1 MKISGRKREWS
12 ALLGKT
18 HATISP
24 ILFFFF
30 FLIWPWAIDSRSIGL
45 VLLLGLRVCLLDMIL
60 ISLCSSSYWL
70 TERSDDSNFIKES
83 LSFSD
88 HAYCS

>member
-30 FLIWPWAIDSRSIGL
+30 FNMAVGRRFSLYWTGFVVWSRGMFIGYDID
-45 VLLLGLRVCLLDMIL
+45 
-60 ISLCSSSYWL
+60 
-70 TERSDDSNFIKES
+70 
-83 LSFSD
+83 
-88 HAYCS
+88 